1 MNELELPGEI
11 VHAIDMG
18 GHGGQVLGDGT
29 TFKACPFERKRAYDQ
44 INQVMTRGWRTTSI
58 SDLRAKCQKLGAGW
72 DSVSIKSAQDIRDI
86 VAVLKMRH
94 LDYWWRGNN
103 GMIPIAYVASVIG
116 IQAR

>member
-1 MNELELPGEI
+1 MHELELPGEI

-44 INQVMTRGWRTTSI
+44 INQVMNRGVWNRRI
-58 SDLRAKCQKLGAGW
+58 PELRAKCQKLGTGW
-72 DSVSIKSAQDIRDI
+72 DIVSIKSAQDIRDI

-94 LDYWWRGNN
+94 IEYWMTHN
-103 GMIPIAYVASVIG
+103 GMIPIAYVVSVIG